1 MRRIALAAVVAA
13 LMAAGADA
21 ALAHSGPS
29 GHLPDA
35 EIFATNNTRVITDP
49 ADPQLHDPLFGFER
63 KVERIIERGGGKP
76 RGSQLLDGVFFS
88 SDLQATTFERSRE
101 FDVDRVTPGELH
113 DIADRVRQRFDQES
127 VLTFDFPEHPSD
139 PVDAVQIEVPGI
151 SAQQLR
157 DGLLADRAAAERLFG
172 GSVRLDGRLVLIAS
186 FADVEVAKSFI
197 AEIGGDLGA
206 ATIRKGHEE
215 FVG

>member
-1 MRRIALAAVVAA
+1 MRRTALAAVVAA

-49 ADPQLHDPLFGFER
+49 ADPQLHDPLFRFER
-63 KVERIIERGGGKP
+63 KVDRIIERGGGRP

-88 SDLQATTFERSRE
+88 SDLQTTTFERSRD
-101 FDVDRVTPGELH
+101 FDVDHVTRRELH
-113 DIADRVRQRFDQES
+113 DIADRVRERFDQES
-127 VLTFDFPEHPSD
+127 VLTFDFPERSGD

-172 GSVRLDGRLVLIAS
+172 GSVTLDGRLVLIAS
-186 FADVEVAKSFI
+186 LADVEVARSFI
-197 AEIGGDLGA
+197 TEIGGDLGA
-206 ATIRKGHEE
+206 ATLRTGHEE

>member
-127 VLTFDFPEHPSD
+127 VLTFDFPERPGD

-172 GSVRLDGRLVLIAS
+172 GSVTLDGRLVLIAS

>member
-1 MRRIALAAVVAA
+1 MRRHILVAALAAA
-13 LMAAGADA
+13 LLGAGADA
-21 ALAHSGPS
+21 ALAHSA

-49 ADPQLHDPLFGFER
+49 ADPQLNDPLLGFER
-63 KVERIIERGGGKP
+63 KVDRIVERGGGKP
-76 RGSQLLDGVFFS
+76 RGSELLDGVFFS

-101 FDVDRVTPGELH
+101 FDVDRVTPAELH

-127 VLTFDFPEHPSD
+127 VLTFDFPERPGD
-139 PVDAVQIEVPGI
+139 PVDAVQIEVPGV
-151 SAQQLR
+151 SAQRLR

-172 GSVRLDGRLVLIAS
+172 GSVTLDGRLVLIAG

-206 ATIRKGHEE
+206 ATIRTGHEE